1 MVADLMGIFKTAPNP
16 NAARLL
22 VSWIMSGEGQ
32 SFIVNLSGQYA
43 ANKQVKPK
51 AGRPLLSQVKTL
63 KEDPAEVEK
72 QADQIK
78 AQYAKY
84 FKV

>member
-1 MVADLMGIFKTAPNP
+1 
-16 NAARLL
+16 
-22 VSWIMSGEGQ
+22 MSAEGQ
-32 SFIVNLSGQYA
+32 SFIVNLSGQYP

-51 AGRPLLSQVKTL
+51 AGRPALPQIKTC

-72 QADQIK
+72 TGRPDQG
-78 AQYAKY
+78 AVRAKY